1 MKIDS
6 LSQVGYKIIQDE
18 TQFCFGIDAVLLADF
33 ASKKIRK
40 NSKVIDL
47 CTGNGIIP
55 LLVHGT
61 AKPAEIAA
69 VEIQKNAALLA
80 QQSVELNSLET
91 KIKITNDDIKNVS
104 ALFEKYS
111 FDFVICNPPYAKA
124 MHGKESPT
132 SAKAI
137 ARHEILC
144 TLQDVIKSAEYLL
157 KPNGHFFMI
166 HRPERLT
173 EIIVC
178 LNKFKM
184 EASAMRF
191 VQSTPESAPSM
202 VLIEARKNIKPN
214 LKVEPSSVIY
224 KEQGIY
230 TDEVQAIYSGN
241 HSFNA

>member
-33 ASKKIRK
+33 ASKKIRT

-55 LLVHGT
+55 LLVYGT
-61 AKPAEIAA
+61 TKAEKIDA
-69 VEIQKNAALLA
+69 VEIQENAANLA
-80 QQSVELNSLET
+80 KKSVELNSLET
-91 KIKITNDDIKNVS
+91 KINVINDDIKNVP

-111 FDFVICNPPYAKA
+111 YDSVICNPPYAKA

-132 SAKAI
+132 DAKAI

-166 HRPERLT
+166 HRPERLS

-191 VQSTPESAPSM
+191 VQSTSKSVPSM

-214 LKVEPSSVIY
+214 LKVAPPLIIY
-224 KEQGIY
+224 KEQGVY
-230 TDEVQAIYSGN
+230 TDEVQSIYSCG
-241 HSFNA
+241 HSFYA